1 MSDTTSY
8 SRLTI
13 DNRRVAWLI
22 LARPEVHNAF
32 DDRMIGE
39 LNDHLHRVHVAADKD
54 RIRALVLG
62 SEGKSFSAGADLAWM
77 KRMVEYDVDSNLAD
91 SHKLSELMHRL
102 DRLPCPT
109 VCRVQGAAFGGAVG
123 LAACCD
129 VVIASEKARFCLS
142 EVKIGLSPAV
152 ISPYVQRALGPR
164 QMRRYAMTAEVMD
177 SATALALGL
186 AHRVVEHDD
195 LDASVDKMLDTL
207 LSCSPQAHRSTKA
220 LLAKVARDPDSE
232 AIREHTCRVIAG
244 LRVSAEGQEGLDCF
258 FEKRRP
264 SWAKHSDKTAA
275 DATSSDHF
283 SSSNPSS
290 NDSSSKD
297 SSSNDISSNNETP
310 SAPERRS

>member
-1 MSDTTSY
+1 MASTDSFT
-8 SRLTI
+8 RLDI
-13 DNRRVAWLI
+13 DDRRVAWLT
-22 LARPEVHNAF
+22 LTRPEVHNAF

-39 LNDHLHRVHVAADKD
+39 LNQHLRRIHVEADKD
-54 RIRALVLG
+54 KIRALVLG

-91 SHKLSELMHRL
+91 SHKLSELMHSL

-109 VCRVQGAAFGGAVG
+109 LCRVQGATFGGAVG

-129 VVIASEKARFCLS
+129 IAIASEKARFCLS

-177 SATALALGL
+177 SATALDLGL
-186 AHRVVEHDD
+186 VHRVVEHDS
-195 LDASVDKMLDTL
+195 LDGAVDEMLDTL
-207 LSCSPQAHRSTKA
+207 LGCSPQAHRSTKA
-220 LLAKVARDPDSE
+220 LLADVAREPDSV
-232 AIREHTCRVIAG
+232 ATREHTCRVIAG
-244 LRVSAEGQEGLDCF
+244 LRVSAEGQEGMASF

-264 SWAKHSDKTAA
+264 SWAPRPNDEAPGIR
-275 DATSSDHF
+275 SSDNF
-283 SSSNPSS
+283 SSSDKPSS
-290 NDSSSKD
+290 DK
-297 SSSNDISSNNETP
+297 TP